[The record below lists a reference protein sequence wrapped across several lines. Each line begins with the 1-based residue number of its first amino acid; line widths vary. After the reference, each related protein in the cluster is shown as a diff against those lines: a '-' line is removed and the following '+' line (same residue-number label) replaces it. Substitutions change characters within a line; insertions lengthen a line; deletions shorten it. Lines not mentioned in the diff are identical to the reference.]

1 MEILTEPERRRRR
14 TAQEKIAIVQET
26 LEPGASVSAVA
37 RRHGVNA
44 NQVFGWRKQYQ
55 EGSLAAVKAGETVVP
70 ASELAAAIKEIKE
83 LQRLLG
89 KKTLEVEILK
99 EAVEW
104 GRFKKPDC
112 ALTIAAGGR
121 PLKTVC
127 EVLGVARSAVA
138 VKRARSSDWRDGRR
152 ARVTND
158 ARLVEEIQAH
168 VAHLPTYGYRRV
180 WALLRRSREQSG
192 APCINVKR
200 VYRVMREHQL
210 LLRRPGVRRDKRRH
224 DGRVAVDRS
233 NVRWCSDGFEFRCDD
248 GTPLRVTFALD
259 CCDREAISWAAT
271 TGGHSGDV
279 VRDVML
285 AAVEQRFGTTQA
297 AQPIEWLTDNGSA
310 YIDHRTRSFA
320 RELGLEPLT
329 TPVRSPQSNGMAES
343 FVKTMK
349 HNYVAYMD
357 KPDAPTALSR
367 LAIAFEHYNE
377 RHPHKALKYR
387 SPREFRRNAVSS
399 T

>member
-1 MEILTEPERRRRR
+1 MGPL
-14 TAQEKIAIVQET
+14 
-26 LEPGASVSAVA
+26 
-37 RRHGVNA
+37 
-44 NQVFGWRKQYQ
+44 
-55 EGSLAAVKAGETVVP
+55 
-70 ASELAAAIKEIKE
+70 
-83 LQRLLG
+83 
-89 KKTLEVEILK
+89 
-99 EAVEW
+99 
-104 GRFKKPDC
+104 KKPDC
-112 ALTIAAGGR
+112 ALALAAGGR

-127 EVLGVARSAVA
+127 EVLGVARSGVA
-138 VKRARSSDWRDGRR
+138 VKRVRPSDWQDGRS
-152 ARVTND
+152 ARVTD
-158 ARLVEEIQAH
+158 DTELVEEIQAH
-168 VAHLPTYGYRRV
+168 VAHLPTYGYRRI
-180 WALLRRSREQSG
+180 WALLRRTRELVG
-192 APCINVKR
+192 APRTNHKR
-200 VYRVMREHQL
+200 VYRVMREHHL
-210 LLRRPGVRRDKRRH
+210 LLRRPGVRRDTRRH
-224 DGRVAVDRS
+224 DGRVAVERS
-233 NVRWCSDGFEFRCDD
+233 NSRWCSDGFEFRCDD

-285 AAVEQRFGTTQA
+285 AAVEQRFGTTHA
-297 AQPIEWLTDNGSA
+297 PQPIKWLTDNSSA

-357 KPDAPTALSR
+357 KADVPTALSR

-387 SPREFRRNAVSS
+387 SPREFRRTAVSS